1 MTDIALAWSPDRFA
15 ADLLLGAGSLVTDD
29 GLRTA
34 ILISLFSDARAPEE
48 AALPEDGAD
57 RRGWWGDDFAAGGSA
72 AGGGNATGRNAIGQ
86 NAIGSGLWLLQR
98 AKITPATLQRARE
111 AAFEALGWLVRDG
124 IASAVDVEVE
134 AQGSRLA
141 IGVTLDR
148 PQGPGRQ
155 RHDFTWL
162 ASTGELAA

>member
-1 MTDIALAWSPDRFA
+1 MTDIALAWDADRFA
-15 ADLLLGAGSLVTDD
+15 ADLLLGAGQLVSDD

-34 ILISLFSDARAPEE
+34 ILISLFSDARAPEGAE
-48 AALPEDGAD
+48 LPEAGAD
-57 RRGWWGDDFAAGGSA
+57 RRGWWGDDFAADGQ
-72 AGGGNATGRNAIGQ
+72 NATGQ

-111 AAFEALGWLVRDG
+111 GAFEALGWLIRDG
-124 IASAVDVEVE
+124 IAAAIDVEVE

-162 ASTGELAA
+162 ASVDASTGELVA

>member
-15 ADLLLGAGSLVTDD
+15 ADLLLGAGQLVSDD

-48 AALPEDGAD
+48 AVLPEDGAD
-57 RRGWWGDDFAAGGSA
+57 RRGWWGDDFAADGSA
-72 AGGGNATGRNAIGQ
+72 TGGGNATGRNAIG
-86 NAIGSGLWLLQR
+86 SGLWLLHR

>member
-57 RRGWWGDDFAAGGSA
+57 RRGWWGDDFAADGSA
-72 AGGGNATGRNAIGQ
+72 AGGQNGGGQ
-86 NAIGSGLWLLQR
+86 NAIGSTLWLLRR

-111 AAFEALGWLVRDG
+111 AAFAALNWLVRDG

-134 AQGSRLA
+134 AQGQRLA
-141 IGVTLDR
+141 IAVTLDR

-162 ASTGELAA
+162 ASVDASTGVPVS